1 MTYSYE
7 VLRTSCAML
16 YRIFYA
22 VALNASHGH
31 MPAPNGM
38 PVKKAV
44 WALLLRMLRAVTKP
58 KS

>member
-1 MTYSYE
+1 
-7 VLRTSCAML
+7 ML

-22 VALNASHGH
+22 VALNASHDH